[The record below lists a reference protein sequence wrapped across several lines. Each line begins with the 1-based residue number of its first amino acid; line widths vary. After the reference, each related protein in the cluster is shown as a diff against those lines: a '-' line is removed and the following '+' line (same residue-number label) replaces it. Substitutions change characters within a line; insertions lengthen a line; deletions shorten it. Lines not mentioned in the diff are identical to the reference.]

1 MGSLDYYNNSLLNSI
16 YSSIL
21 VFEVAHALH
30 LRVFFG
36 KVSIERL
43 TLALAVFGVVGV
55 SGLVYIGLVGLRSFY
70 REVFR

>member
-1 MGSLDYYNNSLLNSI
+1 MGSLGYCNNSLLSGI

-21 VFEVAHALH
+21 VFRVVRALY

-43 TLALAVFGVVGV
+43 ILAPAVFGVVGV
-55 SGLVYIGLVGLRSFY
+55 SNLVYIGLVGLRGFY